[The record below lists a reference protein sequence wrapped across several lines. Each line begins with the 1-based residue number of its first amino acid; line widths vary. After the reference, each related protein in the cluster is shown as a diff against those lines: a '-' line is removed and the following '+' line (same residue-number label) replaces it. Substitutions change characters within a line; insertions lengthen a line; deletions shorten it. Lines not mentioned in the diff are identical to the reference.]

1 MSLEGMTVLVT
12 GATGFLGGALSRR
25 LANAGA
31 RVRALA
37 RTPERAAVLR
47 GIPGID
53 IVYGDVTAPD
63 SLPETVRDCQIV
75 FHVAVS
81 FGSRQLQQAV
91 NVEGTR
97 HIATA
102 AADAGINRLVH
113 VSSIAAY
120 GYAQEGVVT
129 EDTPLATVTHDPY
142 SETKAEGERVLRAVA
157 SERGLS
163 YSIIRPGMI
172 YGPKSSM
179 WTERLFRLA
188 RLRPT
193 PFIGDGSGA
202 THPIYVDDVIDL
214 LVIAAT
220 HPAADGQAFN
230 ATPDPAST
238 WRAFIGE
245 YQRLAGHQR
254 WFAIPVSP
262 VRRLVTALAA
272 LAPAE
277 HLLKAAPVAL
287 DMMLRPSLVF
297 RNAKARQL
305 LGWEPRTDLRTG
317 VERCAPWLRERGLLR

>member
-63 SLPETVRDCQIV
+63 SLLETVRDCQIV

-120 GYAQEGVVT
+120 GYAQRGGLTDET
-129 EDTPLATVTHDPY
+129 TRATGAPDPY
-142 SETKAEGERVLRAVA
+142 SATKAEGEPAIRAAA
-157 SERGLS
+157 SERAMS
-163 YSIIRPGMI
+163 YGSIRPVLI
-172 YGPKSSM
+172 YGPSSSK
-179 WTERLFRLA
+179 WTGRISRGA

-193 PFIGDGSGA
+193 QFSGDGSGA
-202 THPIYVDDVIDL
+202 TQPIYV
-214 LVIAAT
+214 
-220 HPAADGQAFN
+220 
-230 ATPDPAST
+230 
-238 WRAFIGE
+238 
-245 YQRLAGHQR
+245 
-254 WFAIPVSP
+254 
-262 VRRLVTALAA
+262 
-272 LAPAE
+272 
-277 HLLKAAPVAL
+277 
-287 DMMLRPSLVF
+287 
-297 RNAKARQL
+297 
-305 LGWEPRTDLRTG
+305 
-317 VERCAPWLRERGLLR
+317 